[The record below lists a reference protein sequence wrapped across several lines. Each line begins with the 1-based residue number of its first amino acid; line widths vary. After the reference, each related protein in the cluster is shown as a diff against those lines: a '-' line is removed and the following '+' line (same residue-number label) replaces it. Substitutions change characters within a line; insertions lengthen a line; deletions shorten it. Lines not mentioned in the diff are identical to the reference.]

1 MHTLPQPHGV
11 FEGGTLPQP
20 QQSTLN
26 LAKRFHSEEHIL
38 PQRRPHLA
46 GKAHDCWRLG
56 ASSFG
61 TRWDCQSFALLSVL
75 VRALSMLEQALSRSP
90 PVLSPPMMEWA
101 RSSGAQTV

>member
-11 FEGGTLPQP
+11 FQGGTLPQP

-26 LAKRFHSEEHIL
+26 LAKRFHREEHL
-38 PQRRPHLA
+38 PHRRPHLA
-46 GKAHDCWRLG
+46 GKAHIG
-56 ASSFG
+56 AWELVIRHEMGLSVL
-61 TRWDCQSFALLSVL
+61 CLAVPSVL